1 MHFAKLAMCAVFN
14 INKQITEFYS
24 ETWEFFMEI
33 RESILGNLGVL
44 LGRWSLLGNLGVLL
58 GNWGVN
64 SETLEFYLEIRA
76 FTRKLWSLLENLKF
90 LMKLQVGFILNC
102 CIMHIDRR
110 VSAAEN
116 DYKLLFC
123 QAGGFD
129 ETGRFLKF
137 SRPPLSDH

>member
-14 INKQITEFYS
+14 INKPIGEFYS

-102 CIMHIDRR
+102 CIMH
-110 VSAAEN
+110 N
-116 DYKLLFC
+116 TY
-123 QAGGFD
+123 
-129 ETGRFLKF
+129 
-137 SRPPLSDH
+137 